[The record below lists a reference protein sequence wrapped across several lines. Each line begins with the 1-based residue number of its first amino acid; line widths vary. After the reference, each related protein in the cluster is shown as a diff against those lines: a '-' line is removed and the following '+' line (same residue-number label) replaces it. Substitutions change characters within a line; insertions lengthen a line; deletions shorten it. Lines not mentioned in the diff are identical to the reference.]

1 MPPHERAQQSTAEAP
16 PARPTPFGIAS
27 VVAGFLLVLAG
38 PVVLALVSLPQL
50 APTFG
55 PAPLTFIKP
64 DRIGY
69 PDDGNSLLLML
80 GVLVLPAG
88 GFSLAY
94 LSAGGRVRRWIA
106 GFCVVFFAIQTVVL
120 AAAVLWITGTGLGAN
135 ALVRL
140 SSDYDTGLVTSPV
153 ALLFCLA
160 AAAIMFVLARR
171 TSFDAQSEEYFG
183 EGDAVVRVRP
193 LPLAVHT
200 LWLLL
205 AVALCAA
212 VVYLPLLAVERAEL
226 LDAATTP
233 GMTPGVGMTAAWP
246 GYPGGDFAVAR
257 GTYAVTLGIIAG
269 AVLSSLIKKVLYRT
283 LLRHSIGGLVSDAVG
298 NRWRGLQNFAHY
310 PIAVA
315 GGTAAGAVLLL
326 FPTEEFGYSSDTAV
340 AVFAGIT
347 AALVVLGVFML
358 SSVWK
363 SGDDPLVDAALQQAK
378 VADLHG
384 SFAVPER
391 RRRGRTRPRR
401 PGHAKK

>member
-1 MPPHERAQQSTAEAP
+1 MPPHERARPKSAEAP
-16 PARPTPFGIAS
+16 PAQPSPYGVAS
-27 VVAGFLLVLAG
+27 VIAGIVFVLAG
-38 PVVLALVSLPQL
+38 AAVLAAMSLPQL
-50 APTFG
+50 LPTFG
-55 PAPLTFIKP
+55 ADPFTFVKP
-64 DRIGY
+64 DRVGY
-69 PDDGNSLLLML
+69 PEDGSPVLLML
-80 GVLVLPAG
+80 GVILLPAG

-94 LSAGGRVRRWIA
+94 RSAGGRLRRWIA
-106 GFCVVFFAIQTVVL
+106 GSCVVFFAIQTVLL

-140 SSDYDTGLVTSPV
+140 TSDYDTGIVTSPV

-171 TSFDAQSEEYFG
+171 TSFDAQSAEYFG

-193 LPLAVHT
+193 LPLAVHA

-212 VVYLPLLAVERAEL
+212 VVYLPVLAVERAEL
-226 LDAATTP
+226 LDTE
-233 GMTPGVGMTAAWP
+233 MTPGVGMTAAWP

-257 GTYAVTLGIIAG
+257 GTYAVTLGILAG
-269 AVLSSLIKKVLYRT
+269 AVLSSLLKKVLYRT
-283 LLRHSIGGLVSDAVG
+283 LLRNAIGGPVSDASE
-298 NRWRGLQNFAHY
+298 NRWRGLQSFAHY

-315 GGTAAGAVLLL
+315 GGTATGAVLLL
-326 FPTEEFGYSSDTAV
+326 LPTEEFGYPSDTAV
-340 AVFAGIT
+340 TVFASIT

-363 SGDDPLVDAALQQAK
+363 SGDDPLFDAALQQAK

-391 RRRGRTRPRR
+391 RGRGRTRPRR